1 MNLAYSFINF
11 SSFDIHKITNIY
23 MVFHDC
29 CSYIDNNKGKFIKN
43 LDDAVAIKSVS
54 AWPET
59 HPEITK
65 RVKWVI

>member
-1 MNLAYSFINF
+1 
-11 SSFDIHKITNIY
+11 

-59 HPEITK
+59 RPEITK
-65 RVKWVI
+65 MVKWVI